1 MGVFIRG
8 RPGGTIQ
15 VRSPA
20 RLASETSMT
29 DTLRFRCYYCHRIHT
44 VSGDAAG
51 KRGRCV
57 CGKLML
63 VPSVMADVAASPQ
76 SIPLALPPAVSP
88 PEGEVADLELD
99 ARPEA
104 QPPASSSPRGQE
116 PATGTRRLEATR
128 VLPKET
134 VWMERAGRP
143 EAARK
148 GGNPVLGSMYI
159 ILSLVAL
166 AAWVLHQFFSG
177 SSPAMG
183 RLLWAADPNFA
194 GLPAAF
200 WSTVFLSLAIALF
213 LEGVHRV
220 RRREA

>member
-1 MGVFIRG
+1 M
-8 RPGGTIQ
+8 GTIQ

-20 RLASETSMT
+20 RLAFETSMT
-29 DTLRFRCYYCHRIHT
+29 DALRFRCYYCHRIHT
-44 VSGDAAG
+44 VSEEAAG

-63 VPSVMADVAASPQ
+63 VPAVMADVAASSQ
-76 SIPLALPPAVSP
+76 GIPLALPPAVSP
-88 PEGEVADLELD
+88 ADGEGEVADLELD
-99 ARPEA
+99 AGSRA

-116 PATGTRRLEATR
+116 PATGTRRLETTR

-134 VWMERAGRP
+134 LWMERAGRP

-148 GGNPVLGSMYI
+148 GGNPVLGSVYI

-166 AAWVLHQFFSG
+166 AAWALHQFFSG

-183 RLLWAADPNFA
+183 RLLWATDPNFA

-200 WSTVFLSLAIALF
+200 WSTVLLSLAIALF

-220 RRREA
+220 RRREI